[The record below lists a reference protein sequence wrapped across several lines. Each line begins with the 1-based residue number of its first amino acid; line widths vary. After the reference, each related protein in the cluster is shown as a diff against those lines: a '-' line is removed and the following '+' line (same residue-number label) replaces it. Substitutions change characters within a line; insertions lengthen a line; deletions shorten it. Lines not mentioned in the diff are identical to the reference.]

1 MVTLAGALS
10 IELVRDD
17 DQAGWSGYIQGDD
30 HTRGDGTG
38 LNTTDGHRSN
48 TTDLVNILEGKTE
61 GL

>member
-1 MVTLAGALS
+1 MGV
-10 IELVRDD
+10 V
-17 DQAGWSGYIQGDD
+17 GYVQGDD

-48 TTDLVNILEGKTE
+48 TTNLVNILERKTE